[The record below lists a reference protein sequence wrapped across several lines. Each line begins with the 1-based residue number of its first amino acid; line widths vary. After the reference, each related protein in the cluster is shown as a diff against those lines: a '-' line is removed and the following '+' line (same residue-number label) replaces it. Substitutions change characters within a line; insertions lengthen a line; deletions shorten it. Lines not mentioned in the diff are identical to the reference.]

1 MFKNYFE
8 KDTAKCLI
16 IKTRRKF
23 ISVYL
28 LIIKKG
34 TNTEDGTYDY
44 RSVPGVTSACMTLK

>member
-8 KDTAKCLI
+8 EDTAKCLI

-28 LIIKKG
+28 LIIKKRHEHRG
-34 TNTEDGTYDY
+34 RNI
-44 RSVPGVTSACMTLK
+44 

>member
-8 KDTAKCLI
+8 EDTAKCLI

-28 LIIKKG
+28 LIIKKKAR
-34 TNTEDGTYDY
+34 TQRTEH
-44 RSVPGVTSACMTLK
+44 MTIGASLESLPPV